1 MRKITL
7 LMCFVL
13 STVFGLRAQNVTLP
27 YVQDFAALTSGD
39 MLSATGSSTAAS
51 ASALQGIASVSRAY
65 QAGGVVRLGDG
76 GNDGGFTTQPVVAGT
91 ARFLKVSFDAVT
103 WIAATP
109 SPARI
114 VVTYGTKSDTVDLP
128 AMAHGWPLSAA
139 DMVRYNAVFKALPTP
154 TAITVSAI
162 VGSGIESRVFVD
174 NLKVQTTNGGTL
186 LSEGFESETFPPEGW
201 TKKRLKGSNEWMRNK
216 MYVPIGKASAR
227 VNYGGS
233 FGTENWLITPGM
245 FPTVGDSLTFS
256 VKTDNIFPAVK
267 DPTSLNVKIS
277 RASSNVNDFTV
288 TALTLRTK
296 MGISKTWTQHKI
308 DLSPYAG
315 SMIYVA
321 FQVLDT
327 NGINIFLDEVH
338 GAEVLPST
346 DCSAPKDIAL
356 SGITATSVNLS
367 WTETGFASSWAV
379 EYSTSSDFAGAVSQT
394 VTGMPSL
401 SLSGLTDNT
410 VYYVRIKADC
420 LGGEYSEW
428 STVSFKTKCVYL
440 TGPINLREQ
449 FDSISVGSLP
459 TCWSKISSHT
469 TLPSVEGRDTT
480 SGVFTNAVKFGESD
494 SAYLVLPP
502 FGVPLNTLQVDF
514 LLNKEGSL
522 SGTFQVGYMT
532 DNTDARTFVPVASFN
547 DDESSLKKMV
557 YKHVLFTDVADDG
570 SNRYIAFRYGGVGE
584 EIFAKHHYYW
594 LDSVS
599 VKQAPACHPPYK
611 LKATLIAPD
620 SAVIAYVLPSGVT
633 EAQYVCAAATAT
645 DPSLLTPVNTI
656 GSSTINVTGLTPR
669 QEYKFWMRSK
679 CSGGVYSEWS
689 FEPLRFTTACEYIYT
704 VEEDFDNLST
714 GSLPECWSKIPSEN
728 TLPSVVAAD
737 PFYNVKSKAIK
748 FGDTNG
754 QYLVL
759 PRFAVP
765 LKTLQLDFMLNRLNA
780 NACTFQVGYMTDP
793 TDARTFEAVASFKNN
808 VYKRMLPKRVF
819 FNDVADGN
827 NRYIA
832 FRYGSVGSETFS
844 YNSYYWLDSIRVQ
857 EAPSC
862 LPPARAKIFF
872 VSSDSVVVTYK
883 SNATAIRYVYGLA
896 NATDPNTLPIH
907 TIGGD
912 TIRLSGLTPNTAYKV
927 WLQSDCGSGNIS
939 EWSFEPLTFTTL
951 CGSISTLSEDFDN
964 IRDNYIPECWT
975 RIPANKTLPAVVPPY
990 PAYGLK
996 TKSLKFGSSKALYM
1010 VLPRFSVPLNTLQLD
1025 FTLDRNGED
1034 SGTFQ
1039 VGYMTNPTDS
1049 NTFVPV
1055 ASFDDRDAA
1064 IYKKM
1069 LRKQV
1074 LFSRV
1079 ADDGTN
1085 RYIAFRY
1092 GKVGQESFSSAYF
1105 YWIDS
1110 LSIQPAPTCIPPTE
1124 PNTISVGA
1132 DSAVISYLPSI
1143 ATAQVQYVYKEVS
1156 DTRDLSTLT
1165 PHNAVGG
1172 VAKLLGL
1179 SQHTT
1184 YNIWLRSRC
1193 DSTDYS
1199 QWIITPHTFTTKC
1212 GDEASISE
1220 DFEVVAKD
1228 SLPACW
1234 SKISNNKF
1242 PAVTDGLP
1250 QYGVPSKAI
1259 MFGSSVPQYLVL
1271 NKMSAAL
1278 NTLQLNFDLNKEH
1291 YECGLLQVGYM
1302 TDPTDSNTFV
1312 SIASF
1317 DNGNN
1322 IRTMLPKTVY
1332 FNSVT
1337 DNGNNRYIAFRYGKV
1352 GAVEQNTSYSYW
1364 IDNISV
1370 VPTPAC
1376 RVPTSLNVSVVSGAT
1391 TDTAV
1396 VRFAHEPSATSWQY
1410 VLAKGVDVSTIP
1422 PDSISPITFAT
1433 DNLKISSLE
1442 KDKDY
1447 TIWIRTVSCTPDT
1460 SSWAVALF
1468 STKYCRPRPSSVSE
1482 KGITK
1487 VRYGVSRIVENS
1499 TGKEDGNYGDYSA
1512 MSGDVSRGD
1521 SARVAIKFS
1530 TQKNNKNNTRIF
1542 VDWNHDYDFD
1552 DPGETVYEGIS
1563 EATSPAILKASF
1575 LVPITTTNGDY
1586 RMRIVGVTNGTR
1598 KPVPCYMD
1606 DLAAVED
1613 YTLSVVE
1620 PLSCRYVKNIAVNN
1634 ITTSSADIT
1643 WTAGGSET
1651 SWAVVVSKAP
1661 LTVAQLDTA
1670 TSVTVSA
1677 ASYSTSSLTFKTY
1690 YYVYIRA
1697 VCSASDKSPWQSA
1710 EFTTKA
1716 LSVQLPYDQD
1726 FSGATPEIS
1735 VWSAEEDANKWS
1747 VGNVMGNGGK
1757 SMYISKDNGVSA
1769 AYNDNKKS
1777 HSMAYVTVDFDNSPK
1792 FAISFDWIGR
1802 GSDYESKEGG
1812 YWEQDYMM
1820 VYMVPDSTE
1829 LPKTWSQEQ
1838 YNWFKDVPGARTIG
1852 RKKYL
1857 NRSRWTTVSD
1867 TLPSSYAGTKRKLIF
1882 MWLNDEGMYSA
1893 PTMAVDNISI
1903 VGYDCNTPSK
1913 VVLDTISTDLAR
1925 IHWSKGGSET
1935 SWIIEYKKADAAT
1948 WMSVTVSDTVYS
1960 FSGLDANTDYRVR
1973 IKAVC
1978 TGGNRYS
1985 AWLLYAFRTRC
1996 AAQAIGNTQII
2007 YDFNSYLG
2015 KLPEC
2020 WTRTLAR
2027 QSSVITYPVVGKFEV
2042 YSRDTLLMF
2051 GGRAT
2056 QIVATG
2062 EYIEDVRGVELEFDL
2077 IKESSLASGTMEL
2090 GVLSNPYDS
2099 STFVAVHDLS
2109 SMLTVG
2115 VKTPQRFS
2123 LSLSSAP
2130 TGNHYIAFRQTIT
2143 NSAHKGRYGIDN
2155 LNIHL
2160 VPTCLK
2166 PDGIIFN
2173 NTHDSSASTMEVNWT
2188 PGGSESEWVLQY
2200 KRTDSVKW
2208 TSVKVS
2214 GQPIYTI
2221 RNLSPQTRY
2230 ELRIRAVCQP
2240 NDSSFWTPIRRF
2252 DTHCQADTLPFK
2264 EDFSGCDYSNFPP
2277 NSCWERYTQRV
2288 SQVFNGEVLSNVGK
2302 NWVYSENGHGINN
2315 GGKAKVNIYGTTL
2328 FSWLVTPPILLQ
2340 SNSILEFDVALTENN
2355 NGTPASGTRVD
2366 DKFMVVVSADGGD
2379 TWKQENAT
2387 VWSNDSTGTYVF
2399 NDITNTVNHYSIDL
2413 SKYSGVVKI
2422 AFYAESSVTGNGNN
2436 DLHLDNIKVY
2446 KPHVTPPTVVTLDAD
2461 NIGDNTATLHRRIT
2475 EGTYPIDADGFYYKA
2490 ASGSQ
2495 WTSTTDSVVTGLIRG
2510 TKYQFYAYAQT
2521 NVDGNVQEYQGAT
2534 LEFTTTG
2541 SASVHPTVETRPATN
2556 ITPTSAMLHKA
2567 IAADPSEPVNLQGW
2581 KWRKVGAAVW
2591 TITSDS
2597 LITGLEHSTEYEFY
2611 AYATTALKTD
2621 GYNGDILHFTTA
2633 AHTPPTVVTGNA
2645 TAIGC
2650 YAAMLT
2656 KTITAGTEPIVEEG
2670 WEYKRVGEVVWTKT
2684 TDGNLNNLGQNT
2696 EYEFYAYAVTSNYPK
2711 VKGAVIR
2718 FKTLQCTDLET
2729 ATYDI
2734 DIYPNPADNMV
2745 TVAVEGLTSAAEV
2758 VVIDASGRVVG
2769 RYRIAAGESSIS
2781 LDVSSFAEGNYL
2793 VRIVSDAI
2801 DKVERLVIKKR

>member
-1 MRKITL
+1 MFLYAMKRLTL

-13 STVFGLRAQNVTLP
+13 CTVFGLRAQNVTLP

-109 SPARI
+109 SPARL
-114 VVTYGTKSDTVDLP
+114 VVTYGTQSDTVDLP
-128 AMAHGWPLSAA
+128 ATAHGWPLSAA
-139 DMVRYNAVFKALPTP
+139 DMVRYNAVFNALPSP
-154 TAITVSAI
+154 TAITVSAV

-174 NLKVQTTNGGTL
+174 NLKVQATNGVP

-201 TKKRLKGSNEWMRNK
+201 TKKRVKGSNEWTRITFNT
-216 MYVPIGKASAR
+216 PIGTACAK
-227 VNYGGS
+227 VNYGNNS
-233 FGTENWLITPGM
+233 GTENWLITPRM
-245 FPTVGDSLTFS
+245 FPAVGDSLTFCMKTERKYTS
-256 VKTDNIFPAVK
+256 NPTVVHVKVSTADAA
-267 DPTSLNVKIS
+267 IS
-277 RASSNVNDFTV
+277 NFATTAFTLRGNDFST
-288 TALTLRTK
+288 
-296 MGISKTWTQHKI
+296 TWTRYKV

-315 SMIYVA
+315 SMVYVA

-327 NGINIFLDEVH
+327 NGLNVLLDDIH
-338 GAEVLPST
+338 GAMILPST

-356 SGITATSVNLS
+356 SGITATSANLS

-379 EYSTSSDFAGAVSQT
+379 EYSTSSDFAGAVVQT
-394 VTGMPSL
+394 VTGTPSL

-428 STVSFKTKCVYL
+428 STTSFITKCLPLSGV
-440 TGPINLREQ
+440 INFNED
-449 FDSISVGSLP
+449 FEATAIEAIPGCWKKITTNTKYPSVIDDMPLVGLP
-459 TCWSKISSHT
+459 TKSM
-469 TLPSVEGRDTT
+469 
-480 SGVFTNAVKFGESD
+480 KFGGS
-494 SAYLVLPP
+494 SPQYLILPR
-502 FGVPLNTLQVDF
+502 FGVPLNTLQLDF
-514 LLNKEGSL
+514 SLNKEQFRSGAFQVGYMTDPTDESTFVPVVTFNDNKYKQLIPYRVFFGNVVDNGNNRYIAFRYGEVGEESFLHTYYYYLDDVAVRTAPACMPPNRPTVVSL
-522 SGTFQVGYMT
+522 YPDSAVLACALPIGADGIQYAYGDTTVTDPSTLTPYTATNDTFAVTGLSPLTQYRVWIRSKCGGTYSDWLPNPLSFTTPYGYIYSLEENFDTIHTDSLPDYWSRISASGARPGVVEPEARYGVPTKAMKFGASSPQYLILPRFGVPLNTLQLDFALDRQNATSGTFQVGYMT
-532 DNTDARTFVPVASFN
+532 DKTDKNTFVAVASFN
-547 DDESSLKKMV
+547 DVGSSSYQKMFNKRV
-557 YKHVLFTDVADDG
+557 YFTDV
-570 SNRYIAFRYGGVGE
+570 
-584 EIFAKHHYYW
+584 
-594 LDSVS
+594 
-599 VKQAPACHPPYK
+599 
-611 LKATLIAPD
+611 
-620 SAVIAYVLPSGVT
+620 
-633 EAQYVCAAATAT
+633 T
-645 DPSLLTPVNTI
+645 DN
-656 GSSTINVTGLTPR
+656 
-669 QEYKFWMRSK
+669 
-679 CSGGVYSEWS
+679 
-689 FEPLRFTTACEYIYT
+689 
-704 VEEDFDNLST
+704 
-714 GSLPECWSKIPSEN
+714 
-728 TLPSVVAAD
+728 
-737 PFYNVKSKAIK
+737 
-748 FGDTNG
+748 
-754 QYLVL
+754 
-759 PRFAVP
+759 
-765 LKTLQLDFMLNRLNA
+765 
-780 NACTFQVGYMTDP
+780 
-793 TDARTFEAVASFKNN
+793 
-808 VYKRMLPKRVF
+808 
-819 FNDVADGN
+819 GN

-832 FRYGSVGSETFS
+832 FRYGKVGEESFNN
-844 YNSYYWLDSIRVQ
+844 YSYYWLDEVRVQ
-857 EAPSC
+857 TAPTC
-862 LPPARAKIFF
+862 IPPTPMSVAFI
-872 VSSDSVVVTYK
+872 SSDSVVVTYK

-896 NATDPNTLPIH
+896 NVTAPSTLPVN
-907 TIGGD
+907 TVDGD
-912 TIRLSGLTPNTAYKV
+912 TIRLSGLTHNTAYKV
-927 WLQSDCGSGNIS
+927 WLQSECGSGNIS

-964 IRDNYIPECWT
+964 IGDNYMPDCWT
-975 RIPANKTLPAVVPPY
+975 RIPANKTLPAVVSPE
-990 PAYGLK
+990 YGLTSK
-996 TKSLKFGSSKALYM
+996 AMKFGESKALYL

-1025 FTLDRNGED
+1025 FTLDREGEN

-1055 ASFDDRDAA
+1055 ASFDDRNAA

-1074 LFSRV
+1074 FFSRV

-1110 LSIQPAPTCIPPTE
+1110 LSIQPAPACIPPTE
-1124 PNTISVGA
+1124 PKNISVGA

-1193 DSTDYS
+1193 DSTSYS

-1228 SLPACW
+1228 SIPACW

-1271 NKMSAAL
+1271 NKMDAAL

-1312 SIASF
+1312 SVASF

-1410 VLAKGVDVSTIP
+1410 VLAKGVDVSTVP

-1482 KGITK
+1482 KGITR

-1521 SARVAIKFS
+1521 SARVAITFS
-1530 TQKNNKNNTRIF
+1530 TRKDNQNNARIF
-1542 VDWNHDYDFD
+1542 VDWNRDYDFD

-1563 EATSPAILKASF
+1563 EANSPTTLEASF
-1575 LVPITTTNGDY
+1575 LVPITTANGDY

-1598 KPVPCYMD
+1598 KPVPCYMGY
-1606 DLAAVED
+1606 LAAVED
-1613 YTLSVVE
+1613 YTLSVVD

-1634 ITTSSADIT
+1634 ITKSSADIT

-1651 SWAVVVSKAP
+1651 SWEVVVSKAP

-1677 ASYSTSSLTFKTY
+1677 ASYSASSLAPKTHY
-1690 YYVYIRA
+1690 YTYIRA
-1697 VCSASDKSPWQSA
+1697 VCSASDKSPWQSV
-1710 EFTTKA
+1710 EFSTKA
-1716 LSVQLPYDQD
+1716 PSVSLPYDQD

-1769 AYNDNKKS
+1769 AYDDRKKS

-1802 GSDYESKEGG
+1802 GSDFEDDYNGG

-1838 YNWFKDVPGARTIG
+1838 YNWFKNVPGARTIG
-1852 RKKYL
+1852 RKYL

-1882 MWLNDEGMYSA
+1882 MWLNDEGTYSA
-1893 PTMAVDNISI
+1893 PTMAIDNISI
-1903 VGYDCNTPSK
+1903 VGYGCNTPSK

-1948 WMSVTVSDTVYS
+1948 WTSVTVSDTVYS

-1985 AWLLYAFRTRC
+1985 AWLSYAFRTRC

-2051 GGRAT
+2051 GGIST

-2115 VKTPQRFS
+2115 VKTPQRFL
-2123 LSLSSAP
+2123 LSLSTAP
-2130 TGNHYIAFRQTIT
+2130 TGKHYIAFRQTIT

-2173 NTHDSSASTMEVNWT
+2173 NPHDSSASTMEVNWT

-2230 ELRIRAVCQP
+2230 EVRIRAVCQP

-2252 DTHCQADTLPFK
+2252 DTQCAADTLPFV
-2264 EDFSGCDYSNFPP
+2264 ENFSGCSFSNFPP
-2277 NSCWERYTQRV
+2277 NSCWGRYTQSA
-2288 SQVFNGEVLSNVGK
+2288 SQVFGGAALSNLGT
-2302 NWVYSENGHGINN
+2302 NWTYSENGHGINN

-2340 SNSILEFDVALTENN
+2340 SGSKLEFDIALTENG

-2366 DKFMVVVSADGGD
+2366 DKFMVIVSADGGD

-2495 WTSTTDSVVTGLIRG
+2495 WTPTTDSVVTGLIRG

-2541 SASVHPTVETRPATN
+2541 SASVHPTVETRPATD
-2556 ITPTSAMLHKA
+2556 ITPNSAMLHKA
-2567 IAADPSEPVNLQGW
+2567 IVADPSEPVNLQGW
-2581 KWRKVGAAVW
+2581 KWRKVGASVW
-2591 TITSDS
+2591 TTTYDS

-2633 AHTPPTVVTGNA
+2633 AHTPPIVVTGNA

-2670 WEYKRVGEVVWTKT
+2670 WEYKRVGEVVWTRT

-2745 TVAVEGLTSAAEV
+2745 TVAVEGLASAAEV

-2781 LDVSSFAEGNYL
+2781 IDVSSFAEGNYL
-2793 VRIVSDAI
+2793 VRIISDAI